1 METSTSQSRKDE
13 IKMKSYSLFKK
24 DWQSELRTRY
34 AVNALAM
41 FILVTIS
48 VILFSIG
55 SEKISEYLTGGLLWV
70 VIFFSAMSG
79 LSRAFVS
86 EEERNTTMTLQLI
99 ASPTTIFS
107 GKLIFNLL
115 LVFIMNFAITI
126 LFQILFPSFVIKNF
140 ILFFISFVFGNIGI
154 AVSST
159 IIAAI
164 ISKASSKGTL
174 YPVLSFPILL
184 PLILTL
190 LELTKFAMDG
200 NSVEAS
206 LVEIA
211 VLICYDVIMLTA
223 SYLLF
228 DFIWKE

>member
-1 METSTSQSRKDE
+1 
-13 IKMKSYSLFKK
+13 MKAYSLFRK
-24 DWQSELRTRY
+24 DWESELRTRY
-34 AVNALAM
+34 AVNALVM

-55 SEKISEYLTGGLLWV
+55 QETISEYLTSGLLWV

-79 LSRAFVS
+79 LSRVFVS
-86 EEERNTTMTLQLI
+86 EEERGTTMTLHLI
-99 ASPTTIFS
+99 AKPSTVFS
-107 GKLIFNLL
+107 GKLIFNII
-115 LVFIMNFAITI
+115 LVYLMNVAIII
-126 LFQILFPSFVIKNF
+126 LFVLLFDSFVITNWSLF
-140 ILFFISFVFGNIGI
+140 SLEILFGSFGI

-174 YPVLSFPILL
+174 YPVLTFPILL

-190 LELTKFAMDG
+190 LEITKYAVDG
-200 NSVEAS
+200 KSIADSFVE
-206 LVEIA
+206 LA

-223 SYLLF
+223 SYMLF
-228 DFIWKE
+228 DFIWKD

>member
-1 METSTSQSRKDE
+1 
-13 IKMKSYSLFKK
+13 MKAYSLFKK
-24 DWQSELRTRY
+24 DWHSELRTRY
-34 AVNALAM
+34 AINALAM

-55 SEKISEYLTGGLLWV
+55 NEKISEYLTGGLLWV

-86 EEERNTTMTLQLI
+86 EEERGTTLTLQLL
-99 ASPTTIFS
+99 ASPSTIFT
-107 GKLIFNLL
+107 GKFLFNLV
-115 LVFIMNFAITI
+115 LVFLMNIAITLLYSA
-126 LFQILFPSFVIKNF
+126 LFESFVIRSFDLFLIAF
-140 ILFFISFVFGNIGI
+140 ILGNFGI

-190 LELTKFAMDG
+190 LELTKFAIDG
-200 NSVEAS
+200 DALAESW
-206 LVEIA
+206 VEIA
-211 VLICYDVIMLTA
+211 VLVCYDVIMLTA
-223 SYLLF
+223 SYMLF
-228 DFIWKE
+228 DFIWKD

>member
-1 METSTSQSRKDE
+1 
-13 IKMKSYSLFKK
+13 MKAYSLFKK
-24 DWQSELRTRY
+24 DWESELRTRY
-34 AVNALAM
+34 AINALAM

-55 SEKISEYLTGGLLWV
+55 QEKISEYLTGGLLWV

-86 EEERNTTMTLQLI
+86 EEERGTTLTLQLI
-99 ASPTTIFS
+99 ASPSTVFS

-115 LVFIMNFAITI
+115 LVFLMNISITI
-126 LFQILFPSFVIKNF
+126 LYSALFDTFVIRNAS
-140 ILFFISFVFGNIGI
+140 LFMMAFFLGSIGI

-159 IIAAI
+159 MIAAI
-164 ISKASSKGTL
+164 ISKANTKGTL

-190 LELTKFAMDG
+190 LEITKFAIDG
-200 NSVEAS
+200 KTVGESF
-206 LVEIA
+206 VEIA
-211 VLICYDVIMLTA
+211 ILVSYDVIMLTA
-223 SYLLF
+223 SYMLF
-228 DFIWKE
+228 DFIWKD

>member
-1 METSTSQSRKDE
+1 
-13 IKMKSYSLFKK
+13 MKAYSLFRK
-24 DWQSELRTRY
+24 DWRSEMRTRY
-34 AVNALAM
+34 AINALAM

-55 SEKISEYLTGGLLWV
+55 NENISEFLTGGLLWV

-86 EEERNTTMTLQLI
+86 EEERGTTLTLQLI
-99 ASPTTIFS
+99 AAPSTIFS

-115 LVFIMNFAITI
+115 LVFLMNIAITFLFTI
-126 LFQILFPSFVIKNF
+126 LFDSFIIQNWTLFLTAF
-140 ILFFISFVFGNIGI
+140 ILGNFGIGI
-154 AVSST
+154 SST

-190 LELTKFAMDG
+190 LELTKYAIDG
-200 NSVEAS
+200 KSLEDS

>member
-1 METSTSQSRKDE
+1 
-13 IKMKSYSLFKK
+13 MKSYSLFKK

-34 AVNALAM
+34 AINALAM

-55 SEKISEYLTGGLLWV
+55 QERISEHLAGGLLWV

-86 EEERNTTMTLQLI
+86 EEERGTTMTLQLL
-99 ASPTTIFS
+99 AKPSTIFS
-107 GKLIFNLL
+107 GKLLFNIL
-115 LVFIMNFAITI
+115 LVYLMNISIIVLYSLLFSSFIISNWG
-126 LFQILFPSFVIKNF
+126 
-140 ILFFISFVFGNIGI
+140 LFFLAAFFGSFGI

-164 ISKASSKGTL
+164 ISKASAKGTL
-174 YPVLSFPILL
+174 YPVLAFPILL

-190 LELTKFAMDG
+190 LELTKFAIDG
-200 NSVEAS
+200 KPMADAYVE
-206 LVEIA
+206 LA

-228 DFIWKE
+228 DFIWKD

>member
-1 METSTSQSRKDE
+1 
-13 IKMKSYSLFKK
+13 MKAFSLFRK

-48 VILFSIG
+48 VIMFSIG
-55 SEKISEYLTGGLLWV
+55 TEKITEYLTGGLLWV

-86 EEERNTTMTLQLI
+86 EEERGTTMTLQLI
-99 ASPTTIFS
+99 ASPSTVFS
-107 GKLIFNLL
+107 GKLIFNLI
-115 LVFIMNFAITI
+115 LVFLMNFVITI
-126 LFQILFPSFVIKNF
+126 LFGILFSSFVIRN
-140 ILFFISFVFGNIGI
+140 IPLFAITFLFGNVGI

-190 LELTKFAMDG
+190 LELTKFAIDG
-200 NSVEAS
+200 NSIYSSMTEI
-206 LVEIA
+206 LVL
-211 VLICYDVIMLTA
+211 VCYDVIMATA

-228 DFIWKE
+228 DFIWKD

>member
-1 METSTSQSRKDE
+1 MKAYSLYRKD
-13 IKMKSYSLFKK
+13 
-24 DWQSELRTRY
+24 WHSELRTRY
-34 AVNALAM
+34 AINALAM

-55 SEKISEYLTGGLLWV
+55 NEKISEYLTGGLLWV

-86 EEERNTTMTLQLI
+86 EEERGTTLTLQLI
-99 ASPTTIFS
+99 ASPSTIFS
-107 GKLIFNLL
+107 GKLLFNIV
-115 LVFIMNFAITI
+115 LVFLMNIAITLLYSA
-126 LFQILFPSFVIKNF
+126 LFESFVIRNYEVFFLAF
-140 ILFFISFVFGNIGI
+140 IFGNIGI

-190 LELTKFAMDG
+190 LELTKFAIDG
-200 NSVEAS
+200 DTLNDSW
-206 LVEIA
+206 VEIA
-211 VLICYDVIMLTA
+211 VLVSYDVIMLSA
-223 SYLLF
+223 SYMLF
-228 DFIWKE
+228 DFIWKD

>member
-1 METSTSQSRKDE
+1 
-13 IKMKSYSLFKK
+13 MKAFALFKK
-24 DWQSELRTRY
+24 DWLSELRTRY
-34 AVNALAM
+34 AINALAM

-55 SEKISEYLTGGLLWV
+55 QEKITEYLTGGLLWV

-86 EEERNTTMTLQLI
+86 EEERGTTLTLQLI
-99 ASPTTIFS
+99 AAPATIFS
-107 GKLIFNLL
+107 GKLLFNVI
-115 LVFIMNFAITI
+115 LVFLMNIAITF
-126 LFQILFPSFVIKNF
+126 LFSVLFESFVINNAL
-140 ILFFISFVFGNIGI
+140 LFFISFIFGNFGI
-154 AVSST
+154 AISST

-164 ISKASSKGTL
+164 ISKAGSKGTL

-190 LELTKFAMDG
+190 LELTKFAIDG
-200 NSVEAS
+200 DLLEDS
-206 LVEIA
+206 LVEIF

-223 SYLLF
+223 GYLLF

>member
-1 METSTSQSRKDE
+1 
-13 IKMKSYSLFKK
+13 MKAYSLFKK

-34 AVNALAM
+34 AINALAM

-48 VILFSIG
+48 VIMFSIG
-55 SEKISEYLTGGLLWV
+55 SQKITEYLTGGLLWI

-86 EEERNTTMTLQLI
+86 EEERGTTMTLHLI
-99 ASPTTIFS
+99 ASPSTVFS
-107 GKLIFNLL
+107 GKLIFNLF
-115 LVFIMNFAITI
+115 LVFLMNIAITLLFLI
-126 LFQILFPSFVIKNF
+126 LFESFVIKNF
-140 ILFFISFVFGNIGI
+140 LLFTFAFLLGNIGI

-164 ISKASSKGTL
+164 ISKASAKGTL

-200 NSVEAS
+200 NSIS
-206 LVEIA
+206 DSMVEIF
-211 VLICYDVIMLTA
+211 VLVCYDVIMLTA

>member
-1 METSTSQSRKDE
+1 
-13 IKMKSYSLFKK
+13 MKAYSLYKK

-34 AVNALAM
+34 AINALSM

-48 VILFSIG
+48 VIMFSVG
-55 SEKISEYLTGGLLWV
+55 SEKVTEYLTGGLLWV

-86 EEERNTTMTLQLI
+86 EEERGTTLTLQLI
-99 ASPTTIFS
+99 ASPSTIFS
-107 GKLIFNLL
+107 GKLLFNIA
-115 LVFIMNFAITI
+115 LVFLMNIAITI
-126 LFQILFPSFVIKNF
+126 LFSMLFDSFVIKNF
-140 ILFFISFVFGNIGI
+140 SLFMLAFFFGNFGI
-154 AVSST
+154 AISST

-190 LELTKFAMDG
+190 LELTKFSMDG
-200 NSVEAS
+200 KSIEKS
-206 LVEIA
+206 LVEVA
-211 VLICYDVIMLTA
+211 VLICYDVIMGTA

-228 DFIWKE
+228 DFIWKD

>member
-1 METSTSQSRKDE
+1 
-13 IKMKSYSLFKK
+13 MKAYSLFRK

-48 VILFSIG
+48 VILFSLSG
-55 SEKISEYLTGGLLWV
+55 EKINEYLTGGLLWV

-86 EEERNTTMTLQLI
+86 EEERGTTMTLHLI
-99 ASPTTIFS
+99 ASPSTIFF
-107 GKLIFNLL
+107 GKLIFNLFL
-115 LVFIMNFAITI
+115 IFIMNFAITF
-126 LFQILFPSFVIKNF
+126 LFLLLFESFIIKNVLLFCFAF
-140 ILFFISFVFGNIGI
+140 ILGNTGI
-154 AVSST
+154 AISST

-164 ISKASSKGTL
+164 ISKASAKGTL

-184 PLILTL
+184 PLILVL
-190 LELTKFAMDG
+190 LELTKFATDG
-200 NSVEAS
+200 STIGSAW
-206 LVEIA
+206 VEISI
-211 VLICYDVIMLTA
+211 LICYNAIMLAA